1 MNISDKEIEAA
12 IVNNKDWAMTR
23 TMADYVRD
31 KPQKNLTPVVFNPS
45 TKKTKLTLMMIPE
58 WGVWFPPYNLSRLS
72 AVARAAGYPVTVY
85 DVNVKAWHIMKKQM
99 PYDAWDHSREW
110 LWTNENYHKEIH
122 PYLEP
127 ILNDYLEKLIADKPD
142 VVGFCLYYTNE
153 RPVTWLAAKIRKA
166 LPGTKII
173 VGGPQAEA
181 MNRYMKGDMN
191 RFMKGVFHHVVEGE
205 GEQVLLDILEAIEA
219 GAPLKQKTFEKNIK
233 IRIDLDSLPFPDY
246 SDYDMQ
252 DYLTPQGM
260 SSEISRGCI
269 AKCVFC
275 TEVHFW
281 KYRDRTAQRL
291 LNELEY
297 QIKHFGLKFV
307 WFIDSLVNGNL
318 RQLRGFCLGVK
329 ERGID
334 IRWQGY
340 ARCDGRMD
348 LEYFQDLAASG
359 CMHLSYGIESGSQKV
374 LDSMKKEI
382 RLGEIEAN
390 MAHGRQVGILAQTNW
405 IVGFPNEDPEAFAD
419 TLILIWRIR
428 NDNLFAIS
436 AGISMMLSP
445 GSEISDNRN
454 KWNIAEKDFL
464 NLWTTTDLKNTKV
477 HRLIRQKSFAIFI
490 EHLNSNRHIYGCE
503 RPNMK
508 KTYEIKYN
516 DLYVNT
522 TIDRETYD
530 YEIIKTDLGDFAN
543 TVMNEIWPLLR
554 TFYRALN
561 DYEITV
567 RFDPEADKAE
577 FGDRLGCNYTALHKF
592 SIDKTGA
599 WQADFHYDFKHLDH
613 NDKPDP
619 FWPDSSFTYHWTGT
633 GQW

>member
-1 MNISDKEIEAA
+1 MNISDTEIEAA

-23 TMADYVRD
+23 TMADFVRD

-85 DVNVKAWHIMKKQM
+85 DVNVKSWHILKKQM
-99 PYDAWDHSREW
+99 PFDAWDHSREW
-110 LWTNENYHKEIH
+110 LWTNKNYHTEIH

-127 ILNDYLEKLIADKPD
+127 ILNEYLDKLVADKPD
-142 VVGFCLYYTNE
+142 VVGFSLYYTNE
-153 RPVTWLAAKIRKA
+153 QPTLWMAGKIRKL
-166 LPGTKII
+166 LPETKII

-181 MNRYMKGDMN
+181 MNR
-191 RFMKGVFHHVVEGE
+191 FMKGVYHHVVEGE
-205 GEQVLLDILEAIEA
+205 GEQVLLDILNGIES
-219 GAPLKQKTFEKNIK
+219 GNPLKQKTFEKNIK

-246 SDYDMQ
+246 SDYNMQ
-252 DYLTPQGM
+252 DYITPLGM

-281 KYRDRTAQRL
+281 KYRDRTAERL

-297 QIKHFGLKFV
+297 QIQHFGLTFV

-334 IRWQGY
+334 IKWQGY

-348 LEYFQDLAASG
+348 LEYFKDLAHSG
-359 CMHLSYGIESGSQKV
+359 CKHLSYGIESGSQKV
-374 LDSMKKEI
+374 LDQMKKEI
-382 RLGEIEAN
+382 KLDEIEDN
-390 MAHGRQVGILAQTNW
+390 LRDGNQVGIQAQTNW
-405 IVGFPNEDPEAFAD
+405 IVGFPNEDTEAFAD

-428 NDNLFAIS
+428 NYNVLAIS

-445 GSEISDNRN
+445 GSEITDN
-454 KWNIAEKDFL
+454 KGKYNIAPNDFL

-490 EHLNSNRHIYGCE
+490 EHLNPDRHIYGCD
-503 RPNMK
+503 RPK
-508 KTYEIKYN
+508 LKETYEITYN
-516 DLYVNT
+516 DRYVNSS
-522 TIDRETYD
+522 IDRETYD
-530 YEIIKTDLGDFAN
+530 YNIIQTDLGDFAN

-561 DYEITV
+561 DYSIVV
-567 RFDPEADKAE
+567 RFDPAADMAE
-577 FGDRLGCNYTALHKF
+577 FGDRLGCNYTAVHRF
-592 SIDKTGA
+592 TIDKNGY
-599 WQADFHYDFKHLDH
+599 WQADFSYDFQHLDH
-613 NDKPDP
+613 DGNPDP
-619 FWPDSSFTYHWTGT
+619 HWPDHSFSHVWAGT
-633 GQW
+633 GQWN